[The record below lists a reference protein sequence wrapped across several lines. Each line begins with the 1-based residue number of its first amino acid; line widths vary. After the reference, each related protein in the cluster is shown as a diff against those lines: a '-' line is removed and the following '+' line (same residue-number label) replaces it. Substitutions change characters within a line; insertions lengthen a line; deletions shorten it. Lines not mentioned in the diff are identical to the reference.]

1 MWCRHRSGTTRI
13 SARSTSGVTTSRP
26 PRSTETFSSTDGR
39 RSSSTISCRPT
50 RGRHACS
57 RSAATR
63 RLFRPAA
70 RGSGQDSGGLHP
82 HLPREDQ
89 QLRHRLRPLD
99 CSPVTLSD
107 KTEPP
112 PIFRSSSDSP
122 TPNVSPHQASY
133 RHDPPSLAHRA
144 CPVVDPPA
152 PGGQHIFLHLPSQS
166 QRSRP
171 PVTTDSERATS
182 GRSVC
187 L

>member
-1 MWCRHRSGTTRI
+1 MSTTRRSSQTALDLMSSSPCLMGAWPSRPLPRSSSSQASGLDGSPQQAAIANRMWCRHRSGTTRI

-89 QLRHRLRPLD
+89 QLRHRLRPFD
-99 CSPVTLSD
+99 YSPVTLSD
-107 KTEPP
+107 KTKPP

-122 TPNVSPHQASY
+122 TPN
-133 RHDPPSLAHRA
+133 L
-144 CPVVDPPA
+144 
-152 PGGQHIFLHLPSQS
+152 
-166 QRSRP
+166 
-171 PVTTDSERATS
+171 
-182 GRSVC
+182 
-187 L
+187 